1 MTCRVARSFHNSVSS
16 DFVSCCECGSTHREV
31 SLASTT
37 LGPYLCQICARSIV
51 GFTGEGT
58 HDGYDENGRVQGGS
72 SSAHRSSETRTLVAG
87 RAAIQRARERL

>member
-1 MTCRVARSFHNSVSS
+1 MTCRVARSFHNSVS
-16 DFVSCCECGSTHREV
+16 R
-31 SLASTT
+31 L
-37 LGPYLCQICARSIV
+37 YLCQICARSIV